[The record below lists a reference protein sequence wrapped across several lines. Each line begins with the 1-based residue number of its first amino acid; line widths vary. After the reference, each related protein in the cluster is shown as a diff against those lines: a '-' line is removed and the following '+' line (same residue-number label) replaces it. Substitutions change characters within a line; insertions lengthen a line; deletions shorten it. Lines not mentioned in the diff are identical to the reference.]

1 MKNDTPKDLLNQAAA
16 VTAGQPGALV
26 PITVAHGDGIGPEI
40 MAATL
45 KVLTA
50 AGARIAPETIE
61 IGEKIY
67 HAGHSSGIAPESWE
81 SLRRTKVF
89 LKAPITTPS
98 GGGYK
103 SLNVTIRKTLG
114 LYANVRPCVSYA
126 PFVVTKH
133 PRLDLVIVREN
144 EEDLYAGIEHR
155 QTDEVFQCLKLITRP
170 GCEKIVRYAFEYARA
185 NGRKKVTCMTKDNIM
200 KMTDGLFHQVFDEIR
215 VAYPEIE
222 ADHMVIDIGAAR
234 LATRPEL
241 FDVIVTPNLYGDIIS
256 DIAAEMTGSVGLAG
270 SANIGEHV
278 AMFEAIHGSA
288 PDIAGK
294 GIANP
299 SGLLLGAVMM
309 LVHIDQPEVAAKVHN
324 AWLCTLEDGVFT
336 ADLRGGGG
344 GARTRVPMPFG
355 SMDFADAIIERLGRL
370 PQKLKPVSYQ
380 RAPAPQPSQEV
391 RLLYVRAPAAQKA
404 LVGVDVFVH
413 QSVLSADD
421 LAAQLQA
428 SNTAALQLQLQMIT
442 NRGVK
447 VWPGGFPETFC
458 TDHWRCRFVA
468 STDSGTITQ
477 RDIVTLLAAL
487 TDAGVDVIKTENLCT
502 FDGVKGFALGQG
514 Q

>member
-1 MKNDTPKDLLNQAAA
+1 MKNDTPKDLITDALNATGASRQAD
-16 VTAGQPGALV
+16 TLV

-45 KVLTA
+45 KVLAA

-61 IGEKIY
+61 IGEKLY
-67 HAGHSSGIAPESWE
+67 HAGHSSGIAPASWE

-114 LYANVRPCVSYA
+114 LYANVRPCVSYS
-126 PFVVTKH
+126 PFVATKH
-133 PRLDLVIVREN
+133 PKLDLVIVREN
-144 EEDLYAGIEHR
+144 EEDLYGGIEHR
-155 QTDEVFQCLKLITRP
+155 QTDEVVQCLKLITRP

-185 NGRKKVTCMTKDNIM
+185 NGRKKVTCMSKDNIM
-200 KMTDGLFHQVFDEIR
+200 KLTDGLFHQVFDEIR
-215 VAYPEIE
+215 VEYPEIV
-222 ADHMVIDIGAAR
+222 ADHMIIDIGAAR

-241 FDVIVTPNLYGDIIS
+241 FDVIVTANLYGDIIS

-288 PDIAGK
+288 PDIAGQ

-309 LVHIDQPEVAAKVHN
+309 LVHIGQPEVAAKIHN

-336 ADLRGGGG
+336 ADLQ
-344 GARTRVPMPFG
+344 RTGSAKAGLPLPFG
-355 SMDFADAIIERLGRL
+355 SMDFADAIVERLGRL
-370 PQKLKPVSYQ
+370 PEKFKPVHYQ
-380 RAPAPQPSQEV
+380 APAARTEQAARP
-391 RLLYVRAPAAQKA
+391 LYVRPPAAQKA

-413 QSVLSADD
+413 QSALSADE
-421 LAAQLQA
+421 LAVQIQA
-428 SNTAALQLQLQMIT
+428 SNTAALQLQMIT

-458 TDHWRCRFVA
+458 TDHWRCRFTAGTNSGAVA
-468 STDSGTITQ
+468 Q
-477 RDIVTLLAAL
+477 RDIVHLLSAL
-487 TDAGVDVIKTENLCT
+487 TEAGVDVIKTENLCT